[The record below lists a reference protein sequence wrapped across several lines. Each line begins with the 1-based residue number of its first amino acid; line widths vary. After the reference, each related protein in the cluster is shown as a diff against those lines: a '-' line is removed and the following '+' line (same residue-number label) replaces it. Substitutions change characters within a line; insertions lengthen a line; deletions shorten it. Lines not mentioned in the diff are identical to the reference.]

1 MKKILVPTD
10 FSKAAFNALLIA
22 SQIASKSED
31 VIIELLHVEEPFDS
45 GHSASG
51 ENLHQNTDDIFM
63 LKILQ
68 KVNKKISKIAH
79 HSKFKHVKIK
89 PLVKIGNIYES
100 IINVIDKE
108 QPDLVIM
115 GARGINDWDRFLV
128 GSNTDKIVNSSSAPV
143 LVVHKEDEEIHF
155 NDIVFATN
163 NEEDIH
169 KSMAGLKKFQ
179 ELFGAKLHILRVI
192 TLSDFY
198 TTAEAEKDLQSFAL
212 RYDLQNFVTHQ
223 YNANYVEEGIL
234 QFAQDNTIDLV
245 SIITHKHSFFQRL
258 FSHVSTE
265 VINHSPKPVLAFNIG

>member
-22 SQIASKSED
+22 SQVASKAEN
-31 VIIELLHVEEPFDS
+31 VMIELLHVEEPLNNS
-45 GHSASG
+45 NSTAE
-51 ENLHQNTDDIFM
+51 ENLHQDIDDIFM
-63 LKILQ
+63 LKLLE
-68 KVNKKISKIAH
+68 KVNQKISKITH
-79 HSKFKHVKIK
+79 HSKFKNVKIK
-89 PLVKIGNIYES
+89 PIVKIGNIYES

-108 QPDLVIM
+108 EPDLVIM

-128 GSNTDKIVNSSSAPV
+128 GSNTDKIVNSSCSPV
-143 LVVHKEDEEIHF
+143 LVVHKEDEEINF
-155 NDIVFATN
+155 QNIVFATN

-169 KSMAGLKKFQ
+169 KSMGKLKEFQ
-179 ELFGAKLHILRVI
+179 KLFNAKLHILRVI

-212 RYDLQNFVTHQ
+212 RYDLENFETHQ

-234 QFAQDNTIDLV
+234 QFSQDNTIDLV
-245 SIITHKHSFFQRL
+245 SIITHKHSLFQRL

>member
-31 VIIELLHVEEPFDS
+31 AVIELLHVEEPFDS
-45 GHSASG
+45 GHAASG
-51 ENLHQNTDDIFM
+51 ENLHQDMDDVFM
-63 LKILQ
+63 LRILER
-68 KVNKKISKIAH
+68 VNKKIAKIAQH
-79 HSKFKHVKIK
+79 PKFKNVKIQ
-89 PLVKIGNIYES
+89 PVVKVGNVYEG
-100 IINVIDKE
+100 IIAVISKHA
-108 QPDLVIM
+108 PDLVIM
-115 GARGINDWDRFLV
+115 GARGINDWDRFLI
-128 GSNTDKIVNSSSAPV
+128 GSNTDKIVNSSSSPV
-143 LVVHKEDEEIHF
+143 LVVHKEDEEIEF

-169 KSMAGLKKFQ
+169 KSMAQLKTFQ
-179 ELFGAKLHILRVI
+179 DLFNAKLHILRVI

-212 RYDLQNFVTHQ
+212 RYDLKNFETHQ

-234 QFAQDNTIDLV
+234 QFAQDNKIDLV
-245 SIITHKHSFFQRL
+245 SIITHRHSFLQRL

-265 VINHSPKPVLAFNIG
+265 VINHSPKPVLAFNVG